1 MAWNESGNGK
11 NPWDRDGRQDGP
23 PDLDKVI
30 RDWQR
35 KLSAML
41 GGKKG
46 GGDSSSGAGGSGDGK
61 APIIGLLVLLLVGW
75 ALTGLYQV
83 DDAERGIVQRFGAY
97 TETTMPGL
105 RWHLPWPIERVDRV
119 NISEIKPFP
128 QTTSML
134 TSDENIVIVDMVVQ
148 YRKADPIAYLFGVV
162 DPEGTLGDASES
174 AIREVIGKSDMDYIL
189 GEGRVPISEDTRKV
203 IQNALDEY
211 GAGIEVTK
219 VNLRDVNFPAQVDA
233 AVQDAIKAR
242 EDKERLKFEAESY
255 ANDILP
261 RARGTAVR
269 RVEDAEA
276 YRGRVV
282 ANAQGEAARFSS
294 LLSEYEKAPEVTR
307 ERLYIEA
314 IEQVYNN
321 SSKVLLDAEG
331 SGNLLYLPVDKLIE
345 QNSESRAREA
355 ALPAQNVETPRR
367 EAAAQELNN
376 QGRADPRSRGVR

>member
-11 NPWDRDGRQDGP
+11 DPWGRGGGQDGP
-23 PDLDKVI
+23 PDLDKIV

-35 KLSAML
+35 KLTAML
-41 GGKKG
+41 GGKKRSSSGGGG
-46 GGDSSSGAGGSGDGK
+46 GGDNLT
-61 APIIGLLVLLLVGW
+61 PMIGLLVLLVIGW
-75 ALTGLYQV
+75 GLTGLYQV

-97 TETTMPGL
+97 VSTSQPGL
-105 RWHLPWPIERVDRV
+105 RWHLPWPIETVDKV

-128 QTTSML
+128 QSTSML

-148 YRKADPIAYLFGVV
+148 YRKVDPIAYLFGAV

-189 GEGRVPISEDTRKV
+189 GEGRVPISEDTRRV

-211 GAGIEVTK
+211 GVGIEVTK

-261 RARGTAVR
+261 KARGNAVR
-269 RVEDAEA
+269 QVQDAEA
-276 YRGRVV
+276 YKERVI
-282 ANAQGEAARFSS
+282 ADAQGEASRFEA
-294 LLSEYEKAPEVTR
+294 LLTEYEKAPEVTR

-314 IEQVYNN
+314 VEYVYRN
-321 SSKVLLDAEG
+321 SNKVLLDADG
-331 SGNLLYLPVDKLIE
+331 GGNLLYLPVDKLLE
-345 QNSESRAREA
+345 
-355 ALPAQNVETPRR
+355 
-367 EAAAQELNN
+367 
-376 QGRADPRSRGVR
+376 QGRKSRTSSSNAPEPMRKPADTDGQNARGDLRSREVR